1 MKVLETKRAR
11 RAMKFYV
18 NGFGFRQPYQIIGAP
33 FEGFRIV
40 LGKCSTDRC
49 GAPVNCSTI
58 SLAC

>member
-1 MKVLETKRAR
+1 
-11 RAMKFYV
+11 MKFYV